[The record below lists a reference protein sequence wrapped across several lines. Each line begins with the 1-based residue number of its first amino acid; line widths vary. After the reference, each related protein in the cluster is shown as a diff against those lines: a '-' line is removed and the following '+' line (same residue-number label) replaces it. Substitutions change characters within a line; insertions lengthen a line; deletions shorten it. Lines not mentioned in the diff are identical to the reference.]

1 MVESLKE
8 KIRDI
13 EDFPKE
19 GILFKDLTPLL
30 SDPHSFRRAVDM
42 LAERYEDKKIDLV
55 VGVEARGFIIGS
67 ALAYRLGAGVI
78 LIRKPGKLPFKT
90 HHTIYELEYGTD
102 QLEIHQDAIDPGQK
116 VVIADDL
123 LATGGTMNAAID
135 LVGKFKGEIV
145 ECAFLV
151 ELLFLKGREKLH
163 QPVYSLMQF

>member
-1 MVESLKE
+1 MVEILKS

-13 EDFPKE
+13 QDFPKK

-30 SDPHSFRRAVDM
+30 SDPLSFRRSVDM
-42 LAERYEDKKIDLV
+42 LAERYISKKIDLV

-78 LIRKPGKLPFKT
+78 LIRKPGKLPYKT

-102 QLEIHQDAIDPGQK
+102 QLEIHQDAIHPGQK

-123 LATGGTMNAAID
+123 LATGGTMKAAID
-135 LVGKFKGEIV
+135 LVMKLEGDIV
-145 ECAFLV
+145 ECSFMV
-151 ELLFLKGREKLH
+151 ELGFLNGRAKLN

>member
-1 MVESLKE
+1 MVEILKS

-13 EDFPKE
+13 QDFPKK

-30 SDPHSFRRAVDM
+30 SDPLSFRRAVDM
-42 LAERYEDKKIDLV
+42 MAERYESKKIDLV

-78 LIRKPGKLPFKT
+78 LIRKPGKLPYKT

-102 QLEIHQDAIDPGQK
+102 QLEIHQDAIHPGQK

-123 LATGGTMNAAID
+123 LATGGTMKAAID
-135 LVGKFKGEIV
+135 LVAKLEGEIV
-145 ECAFLV
+145 ECSFMV
-151 ELLFLKGREKLH
+151 ELGFLNGRAKLK

>member
-1 MVESLKE
+1 MVEGLK
-8 KIRDI
+8 KKVRDI

-30 SDPHSFRRAVDM
+30 SDPESFRKSVDM
-42 LAERYEDKKIDLV
+42 LAERYQDRKIDLV
-55 VGVEARGFIIGS
+55 VGVEARGFIIGA

-78 LIRKPGKLPFKT
+78 LIRKPGKLPYKT

-102 QLEIHQDAIDPGQK
+102 QLEIHQDAIQPGQK

-123 LATGGTMNAAID
+123 LATGGTMKAAVD
-135 LVGKFKGEIV
+135 LVGKFQGEIV

-151 ELLFLKGREKLH
+151 ELEFLKGREKLDL
-163 QPVYSLMQF
+163 PIFSLMQF

>member
-1 MVESLKE
+1 MVEILKS

-13 EDFPKE
+13 QDFPKK

-30 SDPHSFRRAVDM
+30 SDPLSFRRSVDM
-42 LAERYEDKKIDLV
+42 LAERYISKKIDLV

-78 LIRKPGKLPFKT
+78 LIRKPGKLPYKT

-102 QLEIHQDAIDPGQK
+102 QLEIHQDAIHPGQK

-123 LATGGTMNAAID
+123 LATGGTMKAAID
-135 LVGKFKGEIV
+135 LVAKLEGDIV
-145 ECAFLV
+145 ECSFMV
-151 ELLFLKGREKLH
+151 ELGFLNGRAKLN

>member
-1 MVESLKE
+1 VVEILKS

-13 EDFPKE
+13 QDFPKK

-30 SDPHSFRRAVDM
+30 SDPLSFRRSVDM
-42 LAERYEDKKIDLV
+42 LAERYISKKIDLV

-78 LIRKPGKLPFKT
+78 LIRKPGKLPYKT

-102 QLEIHQDAIDPGQK
+102 QLEIHQDAIHPGQK

-123 LATGGTMNAAID
+123 LATGGTMKAAID
-135 LVGKFKGEIV
+135 LVMKLEGDIV
-145 ECAFLV
+145 ECSFMV
-151 ELLFLKGREKLH
+151 ELGFLNGRAKLN

>member
-1 MVESLKE
+1 VVEQLKT

-13 EDFPKE
+13 KDFPKK

-30 SDPHSFRRAVDM
+30 SDAESFRRAVDM
-42 LAERYEDKKIDLV
+42 LADRYAEQKIDLV

-78 LIRKPGKLPFKT
+78 LIRKPGKLPYKT

-102 QLEIHQDAIDPGQK
+102 QLEIHQDAIKAGQK

-123 LATGGTMNAAID
+123 LATGGTMKAAVE
-135 LVGKFKGEIV
+135 LVDKLEGEIV

-151 ELLFLKGREKLH
+151 ELAFLKGRSKLK
-163 QPVYSLMQF
+163 QPVFSLMEF

>member
-1 MVESLKE
+1 MVETLKS

-13 EDFPKE
+13 QDFPKK

-30 SDPHSFRRAVDM
+30 SDPGSFRRAVDM
-42 LAERYEDKKIDLV
+42 LAERYISKKIDLV

-78 LIRKPGKLPFKT
+78 LIRKPGKLPYKT

-102 QLEIHQDAIDPGQK
+102 QLEIHQDAIHPGQK

-123 LATGGTMNAAID
+123 LATGGTMKAAID
-135 LVGKFKGEIV
+135 LVAKLEGEIV
-145 ECAFLV
+145 ECSFMV
-151 ELLFLKGREKLH
+151 ELGFLNGRAKLN